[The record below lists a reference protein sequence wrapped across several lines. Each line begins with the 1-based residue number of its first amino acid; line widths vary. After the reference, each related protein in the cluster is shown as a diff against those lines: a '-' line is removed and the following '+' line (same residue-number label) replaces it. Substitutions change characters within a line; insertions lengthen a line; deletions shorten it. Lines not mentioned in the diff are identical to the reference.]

1 MYGGGGMPGRQ
12 AGSVVGKYSTM
23 HRAKTGQQK
32 VQLYYEDDPLCLST
46 VVILFIY
53 GSKSLK
59 EKLSLKTGDIF

>member
-12 AGSVVGKYSTM
+12 AGSVVGTM
-23 HRAKTGQQK
+23 QRAKTGQQK